1 MTGHLFASAPLALLA
16 LAAVIPSSDGERS
29 YHFSYDHNGED
40 WMEGECASRDRQ
52 SPINF
57 GHEAPWDCNPPTLKF
72 LRQFLGPKYFK
83 LLGFGKLAGDPPDD
97 DSDSDP
103 FGAGSGGSETGAE
116 AETDGAAGPAAA
128 GAAPSPAAAAS
139 LLELTE
145 HEKISQPFG
154 LVAGPAPGPAM
165 FFSNPTPP
173 PMVVPGCGT
182 LGAFFFKYDRAEK
195 PLVIQ
200 NNGHTIST
208 DLKGHGL
215 GSITHEGFIFDVLSV
230 NFHVHSEHTFKGET
244 APLELHIVHREPET
258 DHVLVV
264 AIPFVEVP
272 ASSAFLQRSGRG
284 LRGGQHGGQP
294 MEADTDRDIAR
305 DIADEAGMSNKEEDQ
320 IMPGK
325 SDGPKRPK
333 PSDPGFSEALANLIT
348 YPLPLDGEQAFIPL
362 RAGPVDLITPLIGGA
377 TKMPQGFFQYRGSL
391 TAPPCSEAVTWLV
404 RKEPL
409 IAARSQIELLRMG
422 IMQANSNFNNA
433 RSVMPLMG
441 RHILY
446 RLGINGDPPPPPQ
459 RPVDP
464 DFVPKERFVPFR
476 GVTAAK
482 EAVFKAMEA
491 AKAQGILTSA
501 VTAAQGASASA
512 AVNPAMAAQMAADSV
527 IAPTQLPTPDPERI
541 LSRMV
546 DAVASQMDGAEKA
559 ASMAAAVATAPE
571 GAAR

>member
-1 MTGHLFASAPLALLA
+1 MTGHLLASAPLALLA
-16 LAAVIPSSDGERS
+16 LAAVIRSSDGERS
-29 YHFSYDHNGED
+29 YHFSYNHNGED
-40 WMEGECASRDRQ
+40 WLEGECASRDRQ
-52 SPINF
+52 SPIDF
-57 GHEAPWDCNPPTLKF
+57 GKESPWDCNPPTLVF

-83 LLGFGKLAGDPPDD
+83 LLGFGKLAGDPDD
-97 DSDSDP
+97 DADSDP
-103 FGAGSGGSETGAE
+103 FGTMDA
-116 AETDGAAGPAAA
+116 GAAPGPAAA
-128 GAAPSPAAAAS
+128 GAAPSPAAAS
-139 LLELTE
+139 LLELTV
-145 HEKISQPFG
+145 HEKTSQPIVG
-154 LVAGPAPGPAM
+154 LVGGPAPGPAM

-173 PMVVPGCGT
+173 PMFVPGCGT
-182 LGAFFFKYDRAEK
+182 LGAFFFKYDKAEK

-230 NFHVHSEHTFKGET
+230 NFHVHSEHTFNGET
-244 APLELHIVHREPET
+244 VPLELHIVHRGPET
-258 DHVLVV
+258 DHVLVM
-264 AIPFVEVP
+264 AIPFKEVP
-272 ASSAFLQRSGRG
+272 SSSALLQRNGRG
-284 LRGGQHGGQP
+284 LRGSKRGGQP
-294 MEADTDRDIAR
+294 MDTALDRENAR
-305 DIADEAGMSNKEEDQ
+305 DIAEAVGMRDKEEDQ
-320 IMPGK
+320 IMPGR

-391 TAPPCSEAVTWLV
+391 TAPPCSESVTWLV

-409 IAARSQIELLRMG
+409 YAARSQIELLRMG

-446 RLGINGDPPPPPQ
+446 RLGINGNPPPPPE

-464 DFVPKERFVPFR
+464 NFVPVERFVPFR

-482 EAVFKAMEA
+482 EAIFKAMEA
-491 AKAQGILTSA
+491 ARAQGVLTDA
-501 VTAAQGASASA
+501 VTAAQTVRGSASA
-512 AVNPAMAAQMAADSV
+512 AVNRGMAAQMGADSV
-527 IAPTQLPTPDPERI
+527 IMTTPLPTPNPERL

-546 DAVASQMDGAEKA
+546 DAVASQMDGSEKA
-559 ASMAAAVATAPE
+559 AAMAAAVASAPE